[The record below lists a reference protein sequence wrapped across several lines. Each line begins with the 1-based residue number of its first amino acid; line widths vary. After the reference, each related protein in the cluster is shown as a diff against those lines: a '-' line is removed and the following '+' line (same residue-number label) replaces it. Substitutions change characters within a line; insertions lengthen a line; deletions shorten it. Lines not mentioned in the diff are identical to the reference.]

1 MSNSKPPK
9 NKTATNDVIFTIMLM
24 AIFLSE
30 LLITSALTHLFSRL
44 GLFYASLLDATILVI
59 LFAVPLWLFVIQPLS
74 VTKSPNWKTFNGIK
88 GLLFLV
94 VLTVV
99 FLSEFLVML
108 TLQHLMP
115 ELDSQT
121 LALTDACLATLFSTP
136 PLWWLTYGKEFHN
149 EQIQPDDILTA
160 PFRLYAL
167 LIFMVFLS
175 DLLMDIFTPYL
186 FKNLSPFLHLFVDA
200 ILSTLALGALL
211 WGLLILPLKKRSQSR
226 NALLQAVYTQA
237 VDALVTIDK
246 EGLIESFNPAA
257 EKIFGYDAEELIGMQ
272 GGLLF
277 DGGQQNLD
285 GIIRSATEYKRSES
299 SMVSYETNGRCH
311 DGSLVTIDVSIS
323 SIQLDNQ
330 LKLLLVMRDVSDRK
344 MLEDAIRASE
354 ERFSLAVNASND
366 GIWDWNVQTGE
377 VYYCPRFK
385 ALLGYRVEEMENTFA
400 MFASSLH
407 PDDHD
412 RIIEAV
418 RLHLEEYIPYD
429 VEYRLRVKT
438 GYYNWFRARGQAVRD
453 RSGKPLRMA
462 GSISDINVQKMALEA
477 LRESEVRFRQI
488 FEQSEDAIIFFKPGT
503 SIVIDINVTA
513 EKLFGQTKAELQNA
527 GLELIASPRDFALMA
542 NAISN
547 ISQEQVAFLE
557 KVDCICRDGREIIV
571 SMRCKVMTLQGV
583 KIIYCT
589 FRDITDRLLMEQEAR
604 DIQAK
609 LIQANKMTSLGLLV
623 SGVAHE
629 INNPNNFIMANTQLL
644 ERSWSDALYILR
656 EYYRDNGE
664 FFIGGVPFS
673 ELEARSPG
681 LFAGIRDGAGRING
695 IVTNLKNF
703 ARNDV
708 SLENSTLDINQ
719 VATAA
724 IAILHFELNKF
735 TDMFHVELAENIPR
749 VKGSGQQLG
758 QIIINLLMNACQ
770 ALPDREHGI
779 WLTTGINADTGQVIL
794 SVRDE
799 GHGMSAEKCKMIM
812 EPFFTTKLDS
822 GGTGLGLSI
831 CQSIANDHS
840 WSLDF
845 TSEQDKGSTFTVSIP
860 VNANKEQPA

>member
-1 MSNSKPPK
+1 
-9 NKTATNDVIFTIMLM
+9 
-24 AIFLSE
+24 
-30 LLITSALTHLFSRL
+30 
-44 GLFYASLLDATILVI
+44 
-59 LFAVPLWLFVIQPLS
+59 
-74 VTKSPNWKTFNGIK
+74 
-88 GLLFLV
+88 
-94 VLTVV
+94 
-99 FLSEFLVML
+99 
-108 TLQHLMP
+108 
-115 ELDSQT
+115 
-121 LALTDACLATLFSTP
+121 
-136 PLWWLTYGKEFHN
+136 
-149 EQIQPDDILTA
+149 
-160 PFRLYAL
+160 
-167 LIFMVFLS
+167 
-175 DLLMDIFTPYL
+175 
-186 FKNLSPFLHLFVDA
+186 
-200 ILSTLALGALL
+200 
-211 WGLLILPLKKRSQSR
+211 
-226 NALLQAVYTQA
+226 
-237 VDALVTIDK
+237 
-246 EGLIESFNPAA
+246 
-257 EKIFGYDAEELIGMQ
+257 
-272 GGLLF
+272 
-277 DGGQQNLD
+277 
-285 GIIRSATEYKRSES
+285 
-299 SMVSYETNGRCH
+299 
-311 DGSLVTIDVSIS
+311 
-323 SIQLDNQ
+323 
-330 LKLLLVMRDVSDRK
+330 
-344 MLEDAIRASE
+344 
-354 ERFSLAVNASND
+354 
-366 GIWDWNVQTGE
+366 
-377 VYYCPRFK
+377 
-385 ALLGYRVEEMENTFA
+385 
-400 MFASSLH
+400 
-407 PDDHD
+407 
-412 RIIEAV
+412 
-418 RLHLEEYIPYD
+418 
-429 VEYRLRVKT
+429 
-438 GYYNWFRARGQAVRD
+438 
-453 RSGKPLRMA
+453 
-462 GSISDINVQKMALEA
+462 
-477 LRESEVRFRQI
+477 
-488 FEQSEDAIIFFKPGT
+488 
-503 SIVIDINVTA
+503 
-513 EKLFGQTKAELQNA
+513 
-527 GLELIASPRDFALMA
+527 
-542 NAISN
+542 
-547 ISQEQVAFLE
+547 
-557 KVDCICRDGREIIV
+557 
-571 SMRCKVMTLQGV
+571 VMTLKGV

-589 FRDITDRLLMEQEAR
+589 CRDITDRLLMEQEAR